1 MSRAVT
7 LASVAKLLPLLGS
20 DQDGEVLAT
29 VRAIAR
35 KLRAAGLDLN
45 DLAQAL
51 TAPPSPPPRWPPF
64 AEPPG
69 PVRSKL
75 AVIAV
80 RQLVKAIRTSPKFGT
95 LSPFELSMLDTID
108 ALSGQGIALTLQ
120 QEKNLLELHRKMLT
134 GGVKL

>member
-1 MSRAVT
+1 M
-7 LASVAKLLPLLGS
+7 
-20 DQDGEVLAT
+20 
-29 VRAIAR
+29 
-35 KLRAAGLDLN
+35 
-45 DLAQAL
+45 
-51 TAPPSPPPRWPPF
+51 
-64 AEPPG
+64 
-69 PVRSKL
+69 RSKL

-108 ALSGQGIALTLQ
+108 ALSGQGITLTLQ